1 MLLTGSSFFSAG
13 ATEKALS
20 ELADAES
27 LTVVVGAGVAIES
40 RLPSWS
46 QLVAGL
52 LERAA
57 RHVLPP
63 KTPPD
68 HRKAFA
74 EWTVR
79 SDGLLA
85 AASIARALGQTDR
98 DIAEVLYAA
107 TGATPLPG
115 PSARALARLTSHGCE
130 LVTTNYDESL
140 ELAVTEQ
147 DPAARDASDLAL
159 VGPPG
164 DGDEGVVHLHGVLR
178 GRRAIGKVVLD
189 EQDYFSLGDDAW
201 QGAYVREALERG
213 PCLFVGSSMT
223 DPNLLRY
230 LHRAERRHHHYAVLV
245 RQADS
250 YAAERDPDPA
260 VEQARYAAAAR
271 RWGGLGVAPLQ
282 PEFFSDSAQLLY
294 ELLAR
299 RSGSTAGGFRSR
311 LEAWIHDIERL
322 YLSPDPAQFT
332 ERQDVLQNELQMLK
346 ERVREV
352 IDHNTDAKSERFA
365 VGLWVVREND
375 ALLLVGNSD
384 RAHRDVHT
392 LDPVPLLGR
401 SDWTAVEA
409 FRSGTPLVR
418 DVQHRLGTRWNT
430 VIGFPISIE
439 TPEYGRLPAGVVT
452 IAGTEPL
459 DASALSV
466 ERLGPEAFDDL
477 NRLATDYASRL
488 LLGGP
493 SGSATPP

>member
-13 ATEKALS
+13 ATEMALS

-27 LTVVVGAGVAIES
+27 LTIVVGAGVAVES

-46 QLVAGL
+46 QLVTGL

-57 RHVLPP
+57 RQVLPP
-63 KTPPD
+63 KTPAD
-68 HRKAFA
+68 HHKEFA

-79 SDGLLA
+79 SDGILA

-98 DIAEVLYAA
+98 DIAEVLYAG

-115 PSARALARLTSHGCE
+115 PSARALARLTSHGCAV
-130 LVTTNYDESL
+130 VTTNYDESL
-140 ELAVTEQ
+140 ERAVTEQ
-147 DPAARDASDLAL
+147 DVAAGDASALTL

-164 DGDEGVVHLHGVLR
+164 DGEEGVVHLHGVLR
-178 GRRAIGKVVLD
+178 GKRAIGKIVLD
-189 EQDYFSLGDDAW
+189 EQDFFSLGDDAW
-201 QGAYVREALERG
+201 QGAYVREALETT
-213 PCLFVGSSMT
+213 PCLFVGLSMT

-230 LHRAERRHHHYAVLV
+230 LHRAERRHHHYAVLA
-245 RQADS
+245 RQADH
-250 YAAERDPDPA
+250 YAAEREPDAA

-271 RWGGLGVAPLQ
+271 RWGGLGVVPLQ

-299 RSGSTAGGFRSR
+299 RSGSTAGGFRPR
-311 LEAWIHDIERL
+311 LESWIHDIERL
-322 YLSPDPAQFT
+322 YLSADTTRFN
-332 ERQDVLQNELQMLK
+332 ERQDMLHAELHTLK

-352 IDHNTDAKSERFA
+352 IDHAAGAKSERFG
-365 VGLWVVREND
+365 VGLWAVRQGD
-375 ALLLVGNSD
+375 ALLMIGSSD
-384 RAHRDVHT
+384 RAHRDVET
-392 LDPVPLLGR
+392 LEPVRLVGP
-401 SDWTAVEA
+401 SDWAAVEA

-418 DVQHRLGTRWNT
+418 DVTHRFGTRWNT
-430 VIGFPISIE
+430 VIAFPISIE
-439 TPEYGRLPAGVVT
+439 NPGYGRLPVGVVT

-493 SGSATPP
+493 AGSASHP